1 MSLRRRILKP
11 WLCIAALF
19 GSQLVGLV
27 VVVAFWEF
35 FPRFRYWAGTPFG
48 TFFIAAGGVL
58 AAFLVVLLFAH
69 PQSLSD
75 VLDLFEFQSLRQGIS
90 YFAVVAGFVLGLTG
104 VFLARI
110 ALPPD
115 FAETYP
121 LTKPFIH
128 QPGPEKH
135 LFTIL
140 VLVGPVFEEIIMR
153 GFLYRAFRESYGIVL
168 SISIVVLV
176 ATLTH
181 PGVTTASPWMFLL
194 LAVVQVTLC
203 LILERTR
210 NLWNCIVCHCAYN
223 LTLVGAWLI
232 GMSF

>member
-19 GSQLVGLV
+19 GSQLVGLAV
-27 VVVAFWEF
+27 MVAFWQF
-35 FPRFRYWAGTPFG
+35 FPRFRYWVGTPLG

-58 AAFLVVLLFAH
+58 AAFLVVVLFAH
-69 PQSLSD
+69 PQSLLD
-75 VLDLFEFQSLRQGIS
+75 VLDLFEFQSFRQGIS

-104 VFLARI
+104 VFLERME
-110 ALPPD
+110 LPG
-115 FAETYP
+115 FAEEYP

-153 GFLYRAFRESYGIVL
+153 GFLYRAFRESYGIAL
-168 SISIVVLV
+168 SISIVVFA

-181 PGVTTASPWMFLL
+181 PGAMTASPWVFLL

-210 NLWNCIVCHCAYN
+210 NLWNCIACHCAYN
-223 LTLVGAWLI
+223 ATLVGAWLI